1 MRTFSEDLEGRAE
14 TGCRGTVANLLL
26 LRGIL
31 LNERQVEALQAEI
44 AQLRNV
50 IAKVSIATEDTM
62 TCDVLYTSSH
72 KVFVSVHSLLLVMMA
87 L

>member
-1 MRTFSEDLEGRAE
+1 MYLIL
-14 TGCRGTVANLLL
+14 V
-26 LRGIL
+26 RGIL
-31 LNERQVEALQAEI
+31 LNECQVEALQAEI
-44 AQLRNV
+44 ARLRDV

-72 KVFVSVHSLLLVMMA
+72 KVFVSVRSLLAIMTA